1 MIGLAGVNY
10 NHRSFIHFGTG
21 GGEGAE
27 LAASRANPSF
37 GKAGAAAGGG
47 GRPWKARVIVRFS
60 SLICNGPA

>member
-21 GGEGAE
+21 GG

-47 GRPWKARVIVRFS
+47 GRPWK
-60 SLICNGPA
+60 G